1 MLVKDHLIGSSQM
14 TFKKKFEIWRPSIP
28 EADAGGNNLTDTSVF
43 LGTAPS
49 APLPQFGAPF
59 TIKAELC
66 FPTHTETLSL
76 LYSSGYLL
84 FFFFFFAD
92 WSFREK
98 LGQFSV
104 ELVFKAL
111 PLQTCS
117 ETKSAP
123 WALSTEGNALGLLV
137 MFASPTP
144 SSTGCFV
151 MPGHSCLDASRHLL
165 LLLLCS

>member
-1 MLVKDHLIGSSQM
+1 MLVKDNLIGSSQM
-14 TFKKKFEIWRPSIP
+14 TFLKKFEIWRPSIP

-43 LGTAPS
+43 LGAAPS
-49 APLPQFGAPF
+49 ALLPQFGAPF

-76 LYSSGYLL
+76 LYSTGYLL
-84 FFFFFFAD
+84 FYFFAD
-92 WSFREK
+92 WRFREK

-123 WALSTEGNALGLLV
+123 WALSAEGNALGLLV

-151 MPGHSCLDASRHLL
+151 MPGHSCLDANRHLL
-165 LLLLCS
+165 LLLCS

>member
-1 MLVKDHLIGSSQM
+1 MTTFNSRSRCERKQLNRHFRFSWDSTLCPTSAVWGSFYHKS
-14 TFKKKFEIWRPSIP
+14 R
-28 EADAGGNNLTDTSVF
+28 AV
-43 LGTAPS
+43 
-49 APLPQFGAPF
+49 LPHPHWDPKSPILQWLPA
-59 TIKAELC
+59 
-66 FPTHTETLSL
+66 
-76 LYSSGYLL
+76 
-84 FFFFFFAD
+84 FFFFFFSFAD

-104 ELVFKAL
+104 ELVLKAL

-123 WALSTEGNALGLLV
+123 WALSAEGNALGLLV

-151 MPGHSCLDASRHLL
+151 MPGHSCLDANRHLL
-165 LLLLCS
+165 LLLLLLLCS

>member
-1 MLVKDHLIGSSQM
+1 MTTFNSRSRCGRKQLNRHFRFSWDSALCPTSAVWGSFYHKS
-14 TFKKKFEIWRPSIP
+14 R
-28 EADAGGNNLTDTSVF
+28 AV
-43 LGTAPS
+43 
-49 APLPQFGAPF
+49 LPHPHWDPKSPIQQWLPA
-59 TIKAELC
+59 
-66 FPTHTETLSL
+66 
-76 LYSSGYLL
+76 Y

>member
-1 MLVKDHLIGSSQM
+1 MTTFNSRSRCGRKQLNRHFRFSWDSTLCPTSAVWGSFYHKS
-14 TFKKKFEIWRPSIP
+14 R
-28 EADAGGNNLTDTSVF
+28 AV
-43 LGTAPS
+43 
-49 APLPQFGAPF
+49 LPHPHWDPKSPIQQWLPA
-59 TIKAELC
+59 
-66 FPTHTETLSL
+66 
-76 LYSSGYLL
+76 

-111 PLQTCS
+111 PLQTSS

-123 WALSTEGNALGLLV
+123 WALNTEGNDLGLLV